1 MFINPIHEL
10 LRLSF
15 FVSNFLNLD
24 IEEQLFGGFDFALKC
39 FPIFKTLCCSIVT
52 QYTATLL
59 VSPTL
64 GPSHNIDS
72 F

>member
-24 IEEQLFGGFDFALKC
+24 IEEQLFGRFDFALEC
-39 FPIFKTLCCSIVT
+39 FPIFKTLCCPIVT
-52 QYTATLL
+52 QCTATLL
-59 VSPTL
+59 VLPTL
-64 GPSHNIDS
+64 GPSHNIDL